1 MGNRNCKKIELF
13 PDERVLYSTGRS
25 FLRFFVWLPVGG
37 LGVPLG
43 LSCFFLYDMISSFR
57 SVSAV
62 HVLVSIFLLCMT
74 FALCCVFWFVVRMI
88 CRNLNDKVVITDK
101 RVHWLVGGE
110 RGFIERKKVRFYC
123 FYETYG
129 RRGRT
134 YLIVVP
140 KKGAEIPIM
149 LTWTRYSVKRIAEVL
164 KINATTFRAQRVAV
178 TVAVVV
184 LLLILLLSSVFF

>member
-1 MGNRNCKKIELF
+1 MENGNCNKIELF
-13 PDERVLYSTGRS
+13 PDEKVLYGTGRG
-25 FLRFFVWLPVGG
+25 LLPRFALLCVGFMSVG
-37 LGVPLG
+37 LV
-43 LSCFFLYDMISSFR
+43 FTILYVTISSFR

-74 FALCCVFWFVVRMI
+74 FALCCGFWFVVRMI

-110 RGFIERKKVRFYC
+110 KGHIERKKVRFYC

-140 KKGAEIPIM
+140 KKGAEIPIL

-164 KINATTFRAQRVAV
+164 KINATTFRKQRVIV
-178 TVAVVV
+178 TVVILSV
-184 LLLILLLSSVFF
+184 LFLILLYYVFY

>member
-1 MGNRNCKKIELF
+1 MELF
-13 PDERVLYSTGRS
+13 V
-25 FLRFFVWLPVGG
+25 
-37 LGVPLG
+37 
-43 LSCFFLYDMISSFR
+43 
-57 SVSAV
+57 
-62 HVLVSIFLLCMT
+62 
-74 FALCCVFWFVVRMI
+74 
-88 CRNLNDKVVITDK
+88 
-101 RVHWLVGGE
+101 
-110 RGFIERKKVRFYC
+110 VRFYC